1 MSKYFNILTSNNTQ
15 TQSYLISK
23 GFDPK
28 QYDLWYD
35 AVEFYGTWDK
45 EYIPTEEDIV
55 AAFDE
60 YDSQYIQKLMKLS
73 MKIHHI
79 KSYIL
84 DSDYTDKSSH
94 SRSGKNSDR
103 IYTQKHIRA
112 VLGHM

>member
-1 MSKYFNILTSNNTQ
+1 
-15 TQSYLISK
+15 
-23 GFDPK
+23 
-28 QYDLWYD
+28 
-35 AVEFYGTWDK
+35 
-45 EYIPTEEDIV
+45 
-55 AAFDE
+55 
-60 YDSQYIQKLMKLS
+60 MKLS